1 MEYNLVEHLTGVRT
15 FAINRQQ
22 ELAIVQGSSF
32 FFKMGDEYIKYHDF
46 PDDKIEINFNYFFY
60 WNSNLGDGYVFINK
74 KIIKIN
80 AYISCVLSES
90 QLQISRIIDN
100 KPQYFIYDINSE
112 SEKVVKSSAYNDSI
126 FSKEAFFIEKC
137 EKWPA
142 RTIIEKVSI
151 IEDKVI
157 WQINLKTLGKY
168 FKKEYRVTR
177 IIGIHNDE
185 LLVGCDN
192 GVLLAI
198 NPNTGAIIYQWQVKK
213 NNENELVGETFVGSS
228 HSCVILPQ
236 EHKLVGGGGTA
247 ICEVNLITRAVVTHH
262 LRDKLKDNKLGDL
275 FPESPYAMSDTHFIT
290 TSRTYTDNHDDWTPS
305 YMVLLA
311 INKQTFEIDW
321 RHDFSKAISNKTI
334 NIAREST
341 KVVGNKIY
349 HLKEDGELFIFE
361 KV

>member
-1 MEYNLVEHLTGVRT
+1 M
-15 FAINRQQ
+15 Q
-22 ELAIVQGSSF
+22 EL
-32 FFKMGDEYIKYHDF
+32 Y
-46 PDDKIEINFNYFFY
+46 FNHYFYGNNNIGNGYFFADGKITEIDDFILY
-60 WNSNLGDGYVFINK
+60 PIANDNILVSRMIGEGNIDLIRNLSLTKEFQCERVFISSL
-74 KIIKIN
+74 I
-80 AYISCVLSES
+80 ES
-90 QLQISRIIDN
+90 N
-100 KPQYFIYDINSE
+100 FIYSRSIE
-112 SEKVVKSSAYNDSI
+112 SY
-126 FSKEAFFIEKC
+126 
-137 EKWPA
+137 
-142 RTIIEKVSI
+142 TILKKVSLL
-151 IEDKVI
+151 DGNLI

-168 FKKEYRVTR
+168 FKKEYRVGK

-185 LLVGCDN
+185 FLVGCEN

-198 NPNTGAIIYQWQVKK
+198 NPDTGAIIYQWQEKK
-213 NNENELVGETFVGSS
+213 NSENIMVGETFVGSS